1 MLGEFG
7 IVVVGVLA
15 ALAADSWLA
24 EQDEI
29 ERSRSAVALLVA
41 DLETDSMRMAQVARF
56 ALPHD
61 SVSATIFATP
71 READLPSDSVARLLL
86 RLMSGGAFVATN
98 STYEALIQTDGVRHI
113 GGSDLQFA
121 IVRYYREQQAEVTS
135 WHNQW
140 SVRYDRF
147 QELVGRHI
155 SPAPNSFEEG
165 MEPWNT
171 IPLRV
176 TTSWDELRSDS
187 ELMTQIWAVGAY
199 EEVLGRVIRDAQA
212 ANTNLRAL
220 LVAGSE

>member
-1 MLGEFG
+1 M
-7 IVVVGVLA
+7 
-15 ALAADSWLA
+15 
-24 EQDEI
+24 
-29 ERSRSAVALLVA
+29 
-41 DLETDSMRMAQVARF
+41 
-56 ALPHD
+56 
-61 SVSATIFATP
+61 
-71 READLPSDSVARLLL
+71 
-86 RLMSGGAFVATN
+86 
-98 STYEALIQTDGVRHI
+98 RHI
-113 GGSDLQFA
+113 GASDLQFA
-121 IVRYYREQQAEVTS
+121 IVRYYREHQADVIN

-147 QELVGRHI
+147 QELIGRHV

-165 MEPWNT
+165 MAPWNT

-212 ANTNLRAL
+212 ANTDLRAL